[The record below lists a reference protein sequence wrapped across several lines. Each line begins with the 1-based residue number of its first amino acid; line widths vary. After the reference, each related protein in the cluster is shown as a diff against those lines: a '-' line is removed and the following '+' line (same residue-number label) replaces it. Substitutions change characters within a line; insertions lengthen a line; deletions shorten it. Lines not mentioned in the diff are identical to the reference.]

1 MYLLE
6 MADPTTLTE
15 TGMPADVSTPINLTA
30 GFNWIGFTPQTSMDL
45 SSVLGILGDDALFI
59 QSQSQ
64 GSATNYGAYGWY
76 GSLTT
81 LEPGNGYLLEMSAP
95 GTLIYPESTGMART
109 ADNKKAVHLTDTVS
123 DWDFHYG
130 DYKYVGSITTSIDNR
145 DDSAGDLVGV
155 FVDGECRGIAE
166 RMYFPFNDSYM
177 YIVQVYSNVEEEI
190 LTFKYYDSSNDK
202 VIEYSETVEFTNY
215 MNVGDG
221 FNTFALSSEIRP
233 GVYTLTDAY
242 PNPFNPTTEFSY
254 IIGESGQVSVSVYDI
269 NGRMVAELANE
280 YRNAGSY
287 RLEWNAG
294 NVSSGVYLIKMI
306 VNNHTAI
313 QKIMLIK

>member
-1 MYLLE
+1 M
-6 MADPTTLTE
+6 
-15 TGMPADVSTPINLTA
+15 
-30 GFNWIGFTPQTSMDL
+30 
-45 SSVLGILGDDALFI
+45 
-59 QSQSQ
+59 
-64 GSATNYGAYGWY
+64 
-76 GSLTT
+76 
-81 LEPGNGYLLEMSAP
+81 
-95 GTLIYPESTGMART
+95 
-109 ADNKKAVHLTDTVS
+109 
-123 DWDFHYG
+123 
-130 DYKYVGSITTSIDNR
+130 
-145 DDSAGDLVGV
+145 
-155 FVDGECRGIAE
+155 
-166 RMYFPFNDSYM
+166 
-177 YIVQVYSNVEEEI
+177 NVEEEV

-254 IIGESGQVSVSVYDI
+254 IIGESGQVRVSVYDI

-306 VNNHTAI
+306 VNNHTSM